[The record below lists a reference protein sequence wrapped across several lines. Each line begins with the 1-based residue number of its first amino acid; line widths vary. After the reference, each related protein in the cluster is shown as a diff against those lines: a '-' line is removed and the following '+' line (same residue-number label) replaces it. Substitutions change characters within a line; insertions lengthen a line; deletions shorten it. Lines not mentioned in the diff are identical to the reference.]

1 MFLQERD
8 GIAVLLMGYGECLYL
23 ASFPSHLVS
32 SALGVHIQDKKQI
45 VSPACHS
52 HILHTHRKLYVDAHI
67 IMTFLS

>member
-23 ASFPSHLVS
+23 ASFPLHLVS
-32 SALGVHIQDKKQI
+32 SALEVHIQDK